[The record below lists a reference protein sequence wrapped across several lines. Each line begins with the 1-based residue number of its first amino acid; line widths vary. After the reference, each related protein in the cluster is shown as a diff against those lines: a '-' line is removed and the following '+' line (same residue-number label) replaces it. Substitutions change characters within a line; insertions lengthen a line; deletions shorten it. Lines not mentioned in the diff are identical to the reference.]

1 MTAFPR
7 LDTQHR
13 IVFHGLEFFDGRVS
27 SLGSGYATQSF
38 SLILG
43 YPLARWYYCLGMHGV
58 RKKCFEEG
66 VLLRSDGIG
75 VVTLQG
81 LLHDTKSSLTPR

>member
-1 MTAFPR
+1 
-7 LDTQHR
+7 
-13 IVFHGLEFFDGRVS
+13 
-27 SLGSGYATQSF
+27 
-38 SLILG
+38 
-43 YPLARWYYCLGMHGV
+43 LGMHGV